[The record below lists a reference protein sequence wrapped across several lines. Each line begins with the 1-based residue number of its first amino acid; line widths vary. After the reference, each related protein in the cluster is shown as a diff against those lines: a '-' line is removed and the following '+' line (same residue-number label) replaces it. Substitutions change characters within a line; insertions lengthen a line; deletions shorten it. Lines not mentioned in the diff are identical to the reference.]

1 MKLCEEYA
9 DYQHES
15 FLLRNELSLETE
27 ILEGF
32 YVQVELPVSEFQK
45 VVLIQNFMLSQ
56 LME

>member
-27 ILEGF
+27 ILKGF